1 MKSITNIP
9 QNMKADKPYFT
20 TIQTAKLLGVSVRTV
35 QLWVENG
42 TLDAWKTAGGHRRI
56 PTESV
61 HKKLREQD
69 TGFFE
74 KKNDHQRNKRILI
87 VEDNPT
93 VSIFYKAAIGSWKLP
108 IDITS
113 AQDGF
118 SGLVKI
124 GQESPDL
131 IISDIYM
138 PGMDGLQMIQS
149 LYKSQLIM
157 PEQMIIISGLSDQEI
172 RERGGIPA
180 DVAFF
185 QKPVDVEKLK
195 ATIIDKFGLTAVKE
209 GI

>member
-1 MKSITNIP
+1 MKPKKT
-9 QNMKADKPYFT
+9 YFT
-20 TIQTAKLLGVSVRTV
+20 TIETSKLLGVSVRTV

-42 TLDAWKTAGGHRRI
+42 TLEAWKTAGGHRRI

-69 TGFFE
+69 TGFVE
-74 KKNDHQRNKRILI
+74 ESDTNQQKNKRILI

-93 VSIFYKAAIGSWKLP
+93 VSIFYKAAIGSWQLP
-108 IDITS
+108 IDITT
-113 AQDGF
+113 ADDGF

-124 GQESPDL
+124 GQEVPDL

-149 LYKSQLIM
+149 LYKSQLIN
-157 PEQMIIISGLSDQEI
+157 PEQMIIISGLDDEEI

-180 DVAFF
+180 DITFF
-185 QKPVDVEKLK
+185 HKPVDVEKLK
-195 ATIIDKFGLTAVKE
+195 AKIVDKLGLTTVKGE
-209 GI
+209 I

>member
-1 MKSITNIP
+1 MKT
-9 QNMKADKPYFT
+9 DKPYFT
-20 TIQTAKLLGVSVRTV
+20 TIETAKLLGVSVRTV

-42 TLDAWKTAGGHRRI
+42 ALDAWKTAGGHRRI

-69 TGFFE
+69 AGFIE
-74 KKNDHQRNKRILI
+74 KKNDLQRNKRILI

-108 IDITS
+108 IDIIS
-113 AQDGF
+113 AEDGF

-157 PEQMIIISGLSDQEI
+157 PEQMIIISGLDDERI

-180 DVAFF
+180 DVVFF
-185 QKPVDVEKLK
+185 HKPVDVEKLK
-195 ATIIDKFGLTAVKE
+195 ATIIDKLGFTAVK
-209 GI
+209 